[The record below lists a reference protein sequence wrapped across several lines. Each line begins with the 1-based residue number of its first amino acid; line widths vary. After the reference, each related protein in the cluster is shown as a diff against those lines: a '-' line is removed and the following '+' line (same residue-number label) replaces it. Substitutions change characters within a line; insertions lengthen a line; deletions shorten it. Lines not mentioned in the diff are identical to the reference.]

1 MNQADPPSPSLAARI
16 GLFVGPLAALVLW
29 AGPNLSDW
37 LPGVFPQR
45 WSAALTLDPD
55 QPALNAMAAV
65 AALMAI
71 WWLTEAIPMAATAL
85 VPLALYPLLGVMSGK
100 EVAPHYGNH
109 LVFLFLGGFLVALA
123 IEESGLHRRIALHI
137 VAAMGD
143 NPRLIVAGFMLAT
156 AALSMW
162 ISNTATTLM
171 MLPIGASILV
181 QADRAQTDA
190 KHRQR
195 FGVALMLGIAYAA
208 SIGGVGTLIG
218 TPPNL
223 AFKAIYEAAMPD
235 EPKIEF
241 FRWMVLAVPF
251 SASFLVVAWLLLV
264 RVIYPLPAQPLLGGG
279 NVVRDELQKLGRL
292 SKAEVRMAVIFFI
305 TALLWVTREPM
316 QGYGWGPLLLGA
328 DSKLVNDGTS
338 AVLMAIVCFMVPSG
352 SASGEALLTWKATTR
367 LPWGIL
373 LLFGGGLALA
383 AGMHE
388 TELDGYLG
396 ERLAAGIA
404 PLPNVGKA
412 ALIACGM
419 TWLTELTS
427 NLASIEMLTPVL
439 AEASLDLKTPPLV
452 LMIPATL
459 SASCAFM
466 LPVATPPNAIVYG
479 SGRVRMRDM
488 IRAGVVLNFVG
499 IVLVVAT
506 VWLLGRLAFG
516 DAAAL

>member
-1 MNQADPPSPSLAARI
+1 
-16 GLFVGPLAALVLW
+16 
-29 AGPNLSDW
+29 
-37 LPGVFPQR
+37 
-45 WSAALTLDPD
+45 
-55 QPALNAMAAV
+55 MAAV
-65 AALMAI
+65 AALMAV

-85 VPLALYPLLGVMSGK
+85 VPLALYPLLGVMSVEK
-100 EVAPHYGNH
+100 VAPEYGDH

-143 NPRLIVAGFMLAT
+143 NPRRIVAGFMV
-156 AALSMW
+156 AAAVLSMW

-181 QADRAQTDA
+181 QADRAGVDPQ
-190 KHRQR
+190 HRR
-195 FGVALMLGIAYAA
+195 RLGVAIMLGIAYAA

-223 AFKAIYEAAMPD
+223 AFKAIYEQDMPD
-235 EPKIEF
+235 APKIEF
-241 FRWMVLAVPF
+241 FRWMMMAVPF
-251 SASFLVVAWLLLV
+251 SAVFLLAAWLLLV
-264 RVIYPLPAQPLLGGG
+264 RVIFPLSARPLLGGS
-279 NVVRDELQKLGRL
+279 NVVRQELQKLGRL
-292 SKAEVRMAVIFFI
+292 SKAEVRMAIIFFI
-305 TALLWVTREPM
+305 TAMLWILREPM
-316 QGYGWGPLLLGA
+316 PGFGWGPLLLGENSGLVK
-328 DSKLVNDGTS
+328 DSTS
-338 AVLMAIVCFMVPSG
+338 AVLMAIVCFIVPSG
-352 SASGEALLTWKATTR
+352 AEKGGALLNWEATRR

-388 TELDGYLG
+388 TGLDAYLG
-396 ERLAAGIA
+396 ARLADTIA
-404 PLPNVGKA
+404 PLPGAGKA
-412 ALIACGM
+412 ALIAFGM

-427 NLASIEMLTPVL
+427 NLASVQMLIPVL
-439 AEASLDLKTPPLV
+439 AQASGDLDTPPLV

-479 SGRVRMRDM
+479 SGRVQMRDM
-488 IRAGVVLNFVG
+488 IKAG
-499 IVLVVAT
+499 IVLNLVGVVFVVAA

-516 DAAAL
+516 AAAAM